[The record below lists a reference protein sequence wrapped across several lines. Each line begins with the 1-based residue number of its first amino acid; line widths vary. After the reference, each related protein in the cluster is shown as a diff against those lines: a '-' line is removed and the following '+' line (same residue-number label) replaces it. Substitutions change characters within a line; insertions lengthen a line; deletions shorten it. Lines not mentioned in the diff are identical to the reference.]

1 MRKEVEK
8 YLSEVKHY
16 LVTDESKDDI
26 LAEIRAHIMEK
37 LEQENDG
44 ENEEGIKRVLEEF
57 GDPQNV
63 AARYSENKHIIAPHF
78 RNHLFMYTGIVFAIH
93 IGLYLLSMIVGR
105 GLWVL
110 PLGEV
115 TVESIFQL
123 VSMIP
128 RAFVFDF
135 GLVALILYFITQSG
149 AKVKLGWPEGILK
162 KEKEHSLLTRLIGIA
177 VQVAIVAAGVLILQS
192 GVLSTWVERITEW
205 ETESA
210 SVNVVVSEPAMY
222 YGLLI
227 ITGLFAIN
235 VAAELIKLLEKSEII
250 DIVSGFTGLI
260 FMWFVATRLVADAVF
275 DVSEELNAAISI
287 GFRAFLS
294 IVAVVI
300 IIDLIIHIIRYW
312 AKKVVKES

>member
-44 ENEEGIKRVLEEF
+44 EYEEGIKRVLEEF

-135 GLVALILYFITQSG
+135 GLVALTLYFITQSG

>member
-1 MRKEVEK
+1 M
-8 YLSEVKHY
+8 KHY

-26 LAEIRAHIMEK
+26 LAEIRAHIVEK

-44 ENEEGIKRVLEEF
+44 ENEEEIKRVLEEF
-57 GDPQNV
+57 GDPQDV
-63 AARYSENKHIIAPHF
+63 AASYSENKHIIAPHF

-123 VSMIP
+123 ASMIP

-135 GLVALILYFITQSG
+135 GLVAVILYFITQSG

-162 KEKEHSLLTRLIGIA
+162 KEKKHSSLTRLFGIA

-192 GVLSTWVERITEW
+192 EVLSTWVERITEW
-205 ETESA
+205 GTESA

-235 VAAELIKLLEKSEII
+235 VAAELIKLLEKSGII